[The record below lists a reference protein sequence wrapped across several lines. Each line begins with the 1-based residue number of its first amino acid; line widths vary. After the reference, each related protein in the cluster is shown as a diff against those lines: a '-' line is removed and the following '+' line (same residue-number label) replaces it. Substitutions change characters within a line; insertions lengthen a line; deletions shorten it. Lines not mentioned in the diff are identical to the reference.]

1 MWEGAPPEGG
11 LGGRFALWS
20 GCELEGTGQQVG
32 NWPIYRAGAGEQG
45 WAQQLRTAVTPV
57 SSELEG
63 LEGHVSLQRGEV
75 EAQTLLGTSP

>member
-1 MWEGAPPEGG
+1 MLCGLAASWKG
-11 LGGRFALWS
+11 LGSRW
-20 GCELEGTGQQVG
+20 G
-32 NWPIYRAGAGEQG
+32 NWPICRAGAGEQG